1 MATKSSLLE
10 ISKRINEY
18 SSKEQNETSETTH
31 KAEEQQQQQQKQD
44 KDKDNNGWI

>member
-1 MATKSSLLE
+1 MTTKSSLLQ

-31 KAEEQQQQQQKQD
+31 KAEEQQRQKQD
-44 KDKDNNGWI
+44 KDTNGWI